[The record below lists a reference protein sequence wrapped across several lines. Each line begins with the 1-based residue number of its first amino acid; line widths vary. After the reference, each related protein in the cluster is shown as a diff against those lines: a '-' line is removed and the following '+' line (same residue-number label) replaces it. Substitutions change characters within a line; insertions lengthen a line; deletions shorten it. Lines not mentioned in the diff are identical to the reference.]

1 MDEKGDLAFNS
12 LNHRRLLKRGIDDK
26 GNGIQYN
33 YHLNAFGE
41 QLRLHVKRNTKFM
54 APDLQLESRD
64 QDGRRTTRPVS
75 ENTFYVTGQVD
86 SEPDSL
92 VALSVGDGMVIGHLS
107 FELIFKLKSN
117 DFYNEIMPFNYT
129 V

>member
-1 MDEKGDLAFNS
+1 M
-12 LNHRRLLKRGIDDK
+12 LKRGIDDK

-54 APDLQLESRD
+54 AADLQIESRD
-64 QDGRRTTRPVS
+64 QDGRPTTRPVS
-75 ENTFYVTGQVD
+75 ENTIYVIGQVD

-92 VALSVGDGMVIGHLS
+92 VALSVRDGMVIGHLY
-107 FELIFKLKSN
+107 FEMKFK
-117 DFYNEIMPFNYT
+117 F
-129 V
+129 